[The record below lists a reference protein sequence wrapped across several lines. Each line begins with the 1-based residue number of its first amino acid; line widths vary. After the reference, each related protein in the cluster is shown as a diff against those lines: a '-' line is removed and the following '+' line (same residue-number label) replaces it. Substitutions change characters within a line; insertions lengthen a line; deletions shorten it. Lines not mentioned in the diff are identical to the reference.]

1 MVSEVPSF
9 EEFFGL
15 NHDGLTYTD
24 WVESKEKDTD
34 VLMIINAILII
45 LQEFYNEHRYD
56 TPKEWLNDSMKKE
69 FNNLNKEIYTELLE
83 SLDNYIELVQEKYD
97 AKYKLPYGK
106 VEAEVYYD
114 DIINSGVDT
123 VVDTLYNDIRHK
135 ADFYN
140 SMTLTT
146 GIFTIEANFRRA
158 IKRLSDI
165 ISNNAHHGEKI
176 VERKYLEFVYGE
188 DALFDWIPSGI
199 NTCPWCY
206 AIAEECPLPLSSL
219 PVDHINGR
227 CSIVPH
233 YPDKYSTEYVD
244 LMGWLL

>member
-15 NHDGLTYTD
+15 THNGLTYSD
-24 WVESKEKDTD
+24 WVEDKEKDTD
-34 VLMIINAILII
+34 LVLIINGILII

-56 TPKEWLNDSMKKE
+56 TAKEWLNESMKKE
-69 FNNLNKEIYTELLE
+69 FNTLNKELYTELLD
-83 SLDNYIELVQEKYD
+83 SLDNYIVTVQQKYD
-97 AKYKLPYGK
+97 AKYRLPAEKVK
-106 VEAEVYYD
+106 VEVFFD
-114 DIINSGVDT
+114 DVLNSGIDT
-123 VVDTLYNDIRHK
+123 VVDTLYDDIRNK

-140 SMTLTT
+140 SMELTT

-165 ISNNAHHGEKI
+165 IKNNAHHGEKI

-206 AIAEECPLPLSSL
+206 MIAESCPLPLSAL

-233 YPDKYSTEYVD
+233 FPEKYSDEYVD

>member
-1 MVSEVPSF
+1 MVSEIPSF

-15 NHDGLTYTD
+15 INNGLTYSD
-24 WVESKEKDTD
+24 WVEDKEDD
-34 VLMIINAILII
+34 DDLLLIINSILII

-56 TPKEWLNDSMKKE
+56 TPKEWLNESMKKE
-69 FNNLNKEIYTELLE
+69 FNNLNKELYTELLE
-83 SLDNYIELVQEKYD
+83 SLDNYIETVQGRYDTKYT
-97 AKYKLPYGK
+97 LPYGT
-106 VEAEVYYD
+106 VNVEVYFDDVLNSGIDTVVNTLYD
-114 DIINSGVDT
+114 DIRN
-123 VVDTLYNDIRHK
+123 K

-140 SMTLTT
+140 SMELTT

-158 IKRLSDI
+158 IKRLANI
-165 ISNNAHHGEKI
+165 IKNNAHHGEKV

-199 NTCPWCY
+199 NTCEWCY
-206 AIAEECPLPLSSL
+206 MIADSCPLPLSQL

-233 YPDKYSTEYVD
+233 YPNKYSNEYIE
-244 LMGWLL
+244 LMGWF